1 MFKSGRDLL
10 KICKEENL
18 AIWQIMLREE
28 VENFSTSEEEI
39 LERNKEILAVMKASA
54 DEATKKDVKSVSGII
69 GGDAKKLYDYSQKGD
84 SLLGS
89 DVLEI
94 MALGLSTS
102 EINAAMGKIVAAP
115 TAGAAGIMPAVLTSL
130 QRQKGLD
137 DDTLIKGLLTSGA
150 IGSIIVRNAS
160 VSGAVGGCQA
170 ECGSAAAMAAG
181 AIVEMMGGSPEEALD
196 AASFALIHIM
206 GLICDPIAGLV
217 EYPCLFRN
225 SSGAINAYIS
235 ADMALAGIKS
245 LAPFDEVVEAM
256 KEVGDL
262 MNPNFKET
270 ALGGMANTPT
280 GARIQDEF
288 FKKCR
293 CPR

>member
-235 ADMALAGIKS
+235 ADMALAGITS

-288 FKKCR
+288 LKKCR
-293 CPR
+293 CPK

>member
-10 KICKEENL
+10 KICESKNL
-18 AIWQIMLREE
+18 AIWEVMLEE
-28 VENFSTSEEEI
+28 EIENFSTSREEVIEK
-39 LERNKEILAVMKASA
+39 NKEILQVMKASA
-54 DEATKKDVKSVSGII
+54 KEATQKDVKSVSGII
-69 GGDAKKLYDYSQKGD
+69 GGDAKKLYDYAQEGK
-84 SLLGS
+84 SLLGR

-130 QRQKGLD
+130 ADQKGLD
-137 DDTLIKGLLTSGA
+137 DDCLIKGLLTSGA

-170 ECGSAAAMAAG
+170 ECGSAAAMAAA
-181 AIVEMMGGSPEEALD
+181 AIVEMMGGSPAQALD

-235 ADMALAGIKS
+235 ADMALAGLES

-280 GARIQDEF
+280 GCRIQEEF
-288 FKKCR
+288 YKKCR
-293 CPR
+293 CK

>member
-39 LERNKEILAVMKASA
+39 LERNKEILAVMKESA

-245 LAPFDEVVEAM
+245 LAPFDEVGEAM
-256 KEVGDL
+256 KQL
-262 MNPNFKET
+262 F
-270 ALGGMANTPT
+270 L
-280 GARIQDEF
+280 F
-288 FKKCR
+288 
-293 CPR
+293 